1 MKGASMKLSA
11 ALLCASV
18 LSGSLNALPPLA
30 ETKPPFEKSETAA
43 ARTSRYFPGK
53 GICRFRGDAVQVLC
67 YRNGTP
73 QFHFVKPDDRFGGLA
88 VSVDGK
94 PVGGIR
100 REAGNSV
107 CYDFPGGGKLS
118 VSLLP
123 DGRIQFES
131 SFPNAEKLRLDFY
144 LRGGYF
150 GGTETLIDGRRYAI
164 PVYSG
169 KPEGSSQ
176 NLFRGKG
183 RIVRFCNGMPERSFG
198 IEFPEDQAVALVHS
212 PKGKAVFLQIT
223 PANSAEP
230 FRFVLDP
237 GVRAGTAQP
246 PPPERITKAA
256 GCDLWELDRYAL
268 PDRSGRNLLQNSSFE
283 QGFRYLIFRHRGKQN
298 FDIFDRKPVTISSKE
313 AKFGSHS
320 LAIFSTPDKLLH
332 QPVSTHSVLA
342 EAGSY
347 TVSLYAK
354 TDAPGRQTLT
364 VQMMDPAFIWNG
376 AKWPTVRIPL
386 TGEWK
391 RYTLTHNWKS
401 PIAFP
406 IVLSASSDVPAT
418 CYIDGLQLEKGTG
431 ATPYEPP
438 LAEGALCT
446 SAPDNFVEFGKP
458 VNAYLDIM
466 TKPGARGTVTVK
478 VRDFFDTEKF
488 RNRYSFEA
496 DAAGKARVDLPLDGL
511 PRGIFIVET
520 DYRIGG
526 KKRYEIQRFSI
537 MSFLDNSH
545 KHRNLFVNT
554 YVDPLF
560 PMQIYRDVLERYRKL
575 GYGARAGFANNDRKL
590 AELAGRYGVESAV
603 CRLAHASKNEK
614 GERDVV
620 IMKNVEWYLVPGM
633 NRKNALLAENLNRKG
648 PLSAEF
654 LKQVENA
661 AAEIARNSPSVR
673 GWYFLC
679 EPEGTLPEWANPAY
693 AKPED
698 FRNFIELE
706 TAAAKGIRRGNPDAR
721 LYTSTTS
728 NISGNDRMLFYD
740 RLLAETGKRGVRYD
754 GICAHNYRVGAP
766 EYPVSMETE
775 YRNLFAVLDK
785 HGYSKAPVYSPEGMH
800 WLPLRC
806 RRSSFISDYPVSSGH
821 LNGLA
826 PYTYDLSY
834 AEKIGSAYRAR
845 TWLIGLKHQDRIKLM
860 NASNYGTFEMD
871 AMLTPFA
878 FQKIPNTLGRLLGNA
893 RFLEELNLFPNT
905 RCYLFEDEQKRPVA
919 VLWACMEEVDFG
931 EAPAPDLFF
940 RPPAGLELFDLMEAE
955 HSVRTG
961 KDGLFRLPLSPYP
974 VFLRGTAGSVKEVAA
989 MLRAGY
995 GKSNIPQRPP
1005 LTVRL
1010 ASPDSVSV
1018 TLTNPE
1024 SSSLDGRLESRSG
1037 SRSVSIPPDAQE
1049 QFRFPLALPLS
1060 ARAQNE
1066 FDLIFRFRKRNGKEQ
1081 VFRYDRSFS
1090 GLLAM
1095 RSRTPFRIDGDLS
1108 DWNGYPAIPMRKRF
1122 RGKRLQRLGQFPG
1135 DRDFSAK
1142 YRIAWDENGLYLA
1155 VEVTDDKFGYA
1166 PRPRI
1171 RDGWKNDSL
1180 QLFFDT
1186 FADGRD
1192 NDRKRTPG
1200 PDDWSYGIF
1209 PKDSAGRA
1217 FDVYRFLAPDV
1228 QLTRGVAGAK
1238 ADTLADDVRVA
1249 FRRTA
1254 DGYCY
1259 EIAFSPKSL
1268 EPFQLKKNKVLGIGI
1283 LLNDVDDPTEQE
1295 PRSRLVNTAGSEM
1308 PNDCPGS
1315 WPLVLLAE

>member
-1 MKGASMKLSA
+1 MKISAS
-11 ALLCASV
+11 LLCAAA
-18 LSGSLNALPPLA
+18 LSGSVNAFPPPT
-30 ETKPPFEKSETAA
+30 ETKPPFEKSETVA
-43 ARTSRYFPGK
+43 ARTVRYIPGK
-53 GICRFRGDAVQVLC
+53 GVCRFRGDAVQLMC
-67 YRNGTP
+67 YKSGTP

-94 PVGGIR
+94 PVSGSR
-100 REAGNSV
+100 REEGNTIY
-107 CYDFPGGGKLS
+107 YDFPGGGKLKVHLS
-118 VSLLP
+118 ADRRILL
-123 DGRIQFES
+123 ETA
-131 SFPNAEKLRLDFY
+131 FPEAGKLRIDFY
-144 LRGGYF
+144 LRGKYF
-150 GGTETLIDGRRYAI
+150 GGTETSIDGQRHVI
-164 PVYSG
+164 PVFSNEAG
-169 KPEGSSQ
+169 TGSR
-176 NLFRGKG
+176 NLFHGKG
-183 RIVRFCNGMPERSFG
+183 RTVRFCNGIPERSFG
-198 IEFPEDQAVALVHS
+198 IEFPEGPQNVTLHCS

-223 PANSAEP
+223 PADPAAP

-237 GVRAGTAQP
+237 GTSPGMVQP
-246 PPPERITKAA
+246 PPPGRITKAA
-256 GCDLWELDRYAL
+256 GCDLWALDRYVL

-313 AKFGSHS
+313 ARFGSHS
-320 LAIFSTPDKLLH
+320 LAVHSVPDKSLY
-332 QPVSTHSVLA
+332 QPVSTHTVLM
-342 EAGSY
+342 EAGPC

-354 TDAPGRQTLT
+354 TDAPGKQTLT
-364 VQMMDPAFIWNG
+364 VQMMDPAFIWSG
-376 AKWPTVRIPL
+376 AKWPAIRIPL

-391 RYTLTHNWKS
+391 RYTLTHHWKS
-401 PIAFP
+401 PVAFP

-418 CYIDGLQLEKGTG
+418 CYIDGLQLEKGTS
-431 ATPYEPP
+431 ATPYDPP

-446 SAPDNFVEFGKP
+446 SAPDNFVEYGKP
-458 VNAYLDIM
+458 VNAYLDIVA
-466 TKPGARGTVTVK
+466 KPGAQGTIAVK
-478 VRDFFDTEKF
+478 VRDFFDTVKF
-488 RNRYSFEA
+488 RNSYSFQA

-526 KKRYEIQRFSI
+526 RTRYEIQRFSI
-537 MSFLDNSH
+537 MSFLNNTH

-575 GYGARAGFANNDRKL
+575 GYGARAGFANNDQRL
-590 AELAGRYGVESAV
+590 AELADRYGVESAV
-603 CRLAHASKNEK
+603 CRVAHALKENGS
-614 GERDVV
+614 RRVC

-633 NRKNALLAENLNRKG
+633 DRKNALLAENLNRKG

-654 LKQVENA
+654 LKQVEDA
-661 AAEIARNSPSVR
+661 AAGVARNSRSVR

-693 AKPED
+693 AGPED

-706 TAAAKGIRRGNPDAR
+706 TAVAKGIRKGNPAAR
-721 LYTSTTS
+721 VYTSVTS
-728 NISGNDRMLFYD
+728 NISGKDRMLFYD
-740 RLLAETGKRGVRYD
+740 RLLEETGKRGIRYD
-754 GICAHNYRVGAP
+754 GVCAHNYRVGAP

-785 HGYSKAPVYSPEGMH
+785 HGYSRTPVYSPEGMH

-806 RRSSFISDYPVSSGH
+806 RRSSFVSDYPVSSGH

-893 RFLEELNLFPNT
+893 RFLEELDLFPNT

-931 EAPAPDLFF
+931 EAPAPDFFF
-940 RPPAGLELFDLMEAE
+940 RPLAGLELFDLMEAE
-955 HSVRTG
+955 HSLPAG
-961 KDGLFRLPLSPYP
+961 KDGLTRLPLSPYP
-974 VFLRGTAGSVKEVAA
+974 VFLRGKAGSAGEVAA

-995 GKSNIPQRPP
+995 GKSNVPQRPP

-1010 ASPDSVSV
+1010 TSPDSVTV

-1024 SSSLDGRLESRSG
+1024 RSGLRGLLESRSG
-1037 SRSVSIPPDAQE
+1037 SHAVSIPSAGSE

-1060 ARAQNE
+1060 ARVQNE
-1066 FDLIFRFRKRNGKEQ
+1066 FDLIFRLRKQNGKEQ
-1081 VFRYDRSFS
+1081 LFRYDRSFS

-1108 DWNGYPAIPMRKRF
+1108 DWKDYPAIPMRKRF

-1135 DRDFSAK
+1135 NRDFSAE

-1155 VEVTDDKFGYA
+1155 IKVTDDKFCCVS
-1166 PRPRI
+1166 RPRI
-1171 RDGWKNDSL
+1171 KDGWKNDSL

-1192 NDRKRTPG
+1192 NDRKRVPG
-1200 PDDWSYGIF
+1200 SDDWSYGIF
-1209 PKDSAGRA
+1209 PKDPAGNA

-1238 ADTLADDVRVA
+1238 ADTLADDVKVA

-1268 EPFQLKKNKVLGIGI
+1268 EPFRLKKDGVLGVGI
-1283 LLNDVDDPTEQE
+1283 LLNDADDPSEQE
-1295 PRSRLVNTAGSEM
+1295 PRSRLANTSGTEM
-1308 PNDCPGS
+1308 PNERPDS
-1315 WPLVLLAE
+1315 WPLILLTE